1 MCEIKLKE
9 PTDGSEIQEGG
20 EAEETVRKQPKICS
34 ITAAS
39 YSETNR
45 TSHGPVKHRK
55 RAAVFGEAQ
64 HSYSQSCGNH
74 KCIQDVL
81 GLELT
86 PGKRFRGRLSEFR
99 HLLKVICCFDFK
111 ACSWTRW
118 FRHVVNGGKNASF
131 AFCVCVAGS
140 HPEC

>member
-20 EAEETVRKQPKICS
+20 EAEETVRKQPKI
-34 ITAAS
+34 TAVS

-86 PGKRFRGRLSEFR
+86 PG
-99 HLLKVICCFDFK
+99 
-111 ACSWTRW
+111 
-118 FRHVVNGGKNASF
+118 NASE
-131 AFCVCVAGS
+131 AGCLS
-140 HPEC
+140 FSTFLR